1 MRKKT
6 GTKSLTLGRILYAVS
21 VAVILIIFL
30 FPVLW
35 LLSASIKT
43 QAEAISIPPVWLFR
57 PTLANFK
64 KIFLEEHFLTFLR
77 NSVIVA
83 AGSTFLSLLI
93 GFPAAYAL
101 ARFRFRGKK
110 DLSFWII
117 STQMFPPIAVALP
130 FILIMKNL
138 GLVDTRWALI
148 ITHLT
153 FNLPFAVWLL
163 QGFVAEIPVELD
175 EAVLVDG
182 GTRLDVLTRVV
193 LPLSAPGLAATSI
206 FCIIT
211 SWNEFLFALF
221 LAPFHAKTLPVA
233 AVGLISY
240 GNIFWGHIG
249 AASAVIVVPIFVFA
263 MIVQRY
269 MVRGLSFGA
278 VKG

>member
-1 MRKKT
+1 MRKKKT
-6 GTKSLTLGRILYAVS
+6 PIWKTFYI
-21 VAVILIIFL
+21 VAVCIIVLIFIG
-30 FPVLW
+30 PILW

-43 QAEAISIPPVWLFR
+43 QADAISIPPVLLFQ
-57 PTLANFK
+57 PTLANFE
-64 KIFLEEHFLTFLR
+64 KIFLKEPFLVFLK
-77 NSVIVA
+77 NSTIVA
-83 AGSTFLSLLI
+83 VSSTLLALII
-93 GFPAAYAL
+93 GLPAAYAL
-101 ARFRFRGKK
+101 GRFRFRGKK
-110 DLSFWII
+110 DLAFWVI
-117 STQMFPPIAVALP
+117 STQMFPAITVALP
-130 FILIMKNL
+130 YILIMKNL
-138 GLVDTRWALI
+138 GLIDTQWALI
-148 ITHLT
+148 ITHIT

-163 QGFVAEIPVELD
+163 QGFVSEIPPELD

-182 GTRLDVLTRVV
+182 GTRLDVLLRIV
-193 LPLSAPGLAATSI
+193 LPLSAPGIAATAI

-233 AVGLISY
+233 AVGLISF

-249 AASAVIVVPIFVFA
+249 AASAVIVVPIFIFA